1 MCKRVAKS
9 GILSRQGSRKP
20 LQERGKSITIRG
32 NFSPY
37 KKKGEKKMIKPK
49 IVTIPDI
56 PEIDEALKECTCKI
70 AQAMESILLETDSQI
85 FLNSFINIFSA
96 WSTAK
101 CENQNELDE
110 TLEVICDM
118 LILISNT
125 WFKIR
130 KGETINE

>member
-1 MCKRVAKS
+1 
-9 GILSRQGSRKP
+9 
-20 LQERGKSITIRG
+20 
-32 NFSPY
+32 
-37 KKKGEKKMIKPK
+37 MIKPK